1 MLELNIFSEL
11 KKLRSLDL
19 SGNSLLISKGSINS
33 TFSKLNDLSLSS
45 CNLHEFPDFLKDQN
59 ELAVLDLSNKK
70 IEGKVS
76 KWFWNVGKET
86 LIYLDL
92 SHNSLSIFEQ
102 PRILPWKMMNF
113 WTSVPTSWEDRL

>member
-1 MLELNIFSEL
+1 MLELNIFCEL

-59 ELAVLDLSNKK
+59 ELAVLDLSNNK
-70 IEGKVS
+70 IEG
-76 KWFWNVGKET
+76 
-86 LIYLDL
+86 
-92 SHNSLSIFEQ
+92 
-102 PRILPWKMMNF
+102 
-113 WTSVPTSWEDRL
+113 